1 MAERASPSVPAALS
15 GRMPGH
21 GFKVRENNREEVIGL
36 GMLGFLSDATVTT
49 PSDPTFGAVG
59 SRRGLVGIRQGSSAT
74 AGGVQQACSE
84 EHVGSDIGSR
94 TSGGE
99 SRGISEGTRIEE
111 VRLAVRLVED
121 SARQLGMLKQSRL
134 NRRMAL
140 R

>member
-1 MAERASPSVPAALS
+1 
-15 GRMPGH
+15 MPGH
-21 GFKVRENNREEVIGL
+21 GFQDRENKREEVIGL
-36 GMLGFLSDATVTT
+36 RMLGFLSDATVTT

-84 EHVGSDIGSR
+84 EHLGSDIGSR

-121 SARQLGMLKQSRL
+121 SARQLENLKMRCLEKHRS
-134 NRRMAL
+134 
-140 R
+140 

>member
-1 MAERASPSVPAALS
+1 
-15 GRMPGH
+15 MPGH

-36 GMLGFLSDATVTT
+36 GMRGFLSDATVTT

-59 SRRGLVGIRQGSSAT
+59 SGRRSVDIQQGSIAT

-121 SARQLGMLKQSRL
+121 SARQLENLKMRRL
-134 NRRMAL
+134 EKHRS
-140 R
+140 